1 MKPSPYLLKN
11 FSVHNLGKLVSL
23 ERLVIEEL
31 SEQADQLQ
39 GAVDNIEEYLREV
52 RQVYSQCGQAGCSE
66 GDTEAIIGNPI
77 HNFQLLKRV
86 IVFWKNVQ
94 VKTTNDIIFI
104 L

>member
-1 MKPSPYLLKN
+1 M
-11 FSVHNLGKLVSL
+11 VSL

-39 GAVDNIEEYLREV
+39 DAVDNIEEYLREV

-66 GDTEAIIGNPI
+66 GGTEAIIGNPI

-94 VKTTNDIIFI
+94 VNKTNDIIFI